1 MSPLCQSLGFRIQE
15 KLGSIL
21 FLGLPLARRFQ
32 MDVWVEM
39 PLDGQKQDMSCSDV
53 FHVMNVALLVA
64 GFVAISPMMIH
75 QIKGMTVVIMMRE
88 MNLFI

>member
-1 MSPLCQSLGFRIQE
+1 MSPLCQILGFRIQE
-15 KLGSIL
+15 KLDSIL

-75 QIKGMTVVIMMRE
+75 QIKGMTVVIMMKE

>member
-1 MSPLCQSLGFRIQE
+1 
-15 KLGSIL
+15 
-21 FLGLPLARRFQ
+21 

-39 PLDGQKQDMSCSDV
+39 SLDGQKQDMSCSDV

-75 QIKGMTVVIMMRE
+75 QIKGMTLVIMMKE

>member
-64 GFVAISPMMIH
+64 GFAAISPMMIH
-75 QIKGMTVVIMMRE
+75 QIKGMTLVIMMKE

>member
-53 FHVMNVALLVA
+53 FSCHECC
-64 GFVAISPMMIH
+64 FVCCRFLPPFP
-75 QIKGMTVVIMMRE
+75 Q
-88 MNLFI
+88 

>member
-21 FLGLPLARRFQ
+21 FLGLPLAKRFQ

-53 FHVMNVALLVA
+53 FHVMKVALLVA

-75 QIKGMTVVIMMRE
+75 QIKGMTVVIMMKE